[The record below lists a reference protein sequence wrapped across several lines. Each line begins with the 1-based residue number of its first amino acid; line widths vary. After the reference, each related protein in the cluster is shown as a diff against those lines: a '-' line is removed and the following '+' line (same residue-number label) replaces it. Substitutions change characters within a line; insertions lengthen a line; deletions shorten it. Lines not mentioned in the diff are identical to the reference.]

1 MIKIENY
8 ISGEYVKE
16 IITFSE
22 HMSNSGYSA
31 VNNESS
37 SIYQSG
43 YFSDKK
49 GTFRH
54 ISILGGPEHIKQKVR
69 EIKLN
74 KILK

>member
-1 MIKIENY
+1 MIKIEDY

-22 HMSNSGYSA
+22 HMSNEEHSI
-31 VNNESS
+31 VNDKSD
-37 SIYQSG
+37 IHQSG
-43 YFSDKK
+43 YFSDKN

-54 ISILGGPEHIKQKVR
+54 ISILGDPKHIKQKVR

-74 KILK
+74 KVLN

>member
-1 MIKIENY
+1 MIKVEGY

-16 IITFSE
+16 IITFSD
-22 HMSNSGYSA
+22 HMSNSRYSLVGA
-31 VNNESS
+31 DKSD
-37 SIYQSG
+37 IYQSG
-43 YFSDKK
+43 YFSDKN
-49 GTFRH
+49 GTFYH